1 MRVRTFTAPT
11 MPDAMAQVRAELGE
25 DAIILSS
32 QRGRRGVEIRA
43 AAERKPAATLENVDA
58 AYGRLAALEA
68 EMERRLLA
76 DYEATLDD
84 IEGKLSPDNHAVA
97 VALASLPEKIRGFGH
112 VKERHVAAARAEEA
126 NLMERWRSPA
136 PATPLAAE

>member
-1 MRVRTFTAPT
+1 VFGYT
-11 MPDAMAQVRAELGE
+11 
-25 DAIILSS
+25 
-32 QRGRRGVEIRA
+32 
-43 AAERKPAATLENVDA
+43 AERK
-58 AYGRLAALEA
+58 
-68 EMERRLLA
+68 MERRLLA